1 MQSVATKTRIN
12 QITLL
17 VGISFLFY
25 ELTNWVEGLW
35 VIISTVVVLG
45 PFSTFLGFE
54 KAKDRFL
61 GTLVGLF
68 VAAGVE
74 YYLRFNPSHLPVVA
88 VIIGFVA
95 GFMATKP
102 YKYYIIM
109 VTLCT
114 CIGYTYMNEPYTSFA
129 PMSFM
134 FDRAMGVFV
143 GVLIFFLMQRFVFGE
158 GNSRLELLEES
169 LEALKKL
176 QLTLQQY
183 KDTPTLVTAF
193 TCAADI
199 FQNTKDIK
207 SYIGSVNLV
216 LSNPRG
222 HEVIYA
228 QQVLALNQRALAML
242 IDRPTIEISQIDR
255 LLHIVTLKLDRQL

>member
-17 VGISFLFY
+17 VGISCLFY

-35 VIISTVVVLG
+35 VLISTVVALG

-61 GTLVGLF
+61 GTLVGLV

-74 YYLRFNPSHLPVVA
+74 YYLRFNPSQLPVVA

-95 GFMATKP
+95 GFMTTKP
-102 YKYYIIM
+102 YKYYVII

-114 CIGYTYMNEPYTSFA
+114 SMGYTYMNQPYTTFA
-129 PMSFM
+129 PVSFL

-143 GVLIFFLMQRFVFGE
+143 GVLIFFIMQRFVFGDS
-158 GNSRLELLEES
+158 NSKLELQEES
-169 LEALKKL
+169 HGTLQKL
-176 QLTLQQY
+176 QQTLVQY
-183 KDTPTLVTAF
+183 RDNPSTVTAF
-193 TCAADI
+193 TCASDI

-207 SYIGSVNLV
+207 SYIGSANLV
-216 LSNPRG
+216 LNDPNSR
-222 HEVIYA
+222 EVIYA
-228 QQVLALNQRALAML
+228 KQVLALNQRALVML
-242 IDRPTIEISQIDR
+242 IDQTTIDMRQIDR
-255 LLHIVTLKLDRQL
+255 LLRIVTLKLARQ

>member
-25 ELTNWVEGLW
+25 ELTNWVEGIW

-61 GTLVGLF
+61 GTLVGLV

-88 VIIGFVA
+88 VAIGFVA

-114 CIGYTYMNEPYTSFA
+114 CIGYTYMNEPYTTFA
-129 PMSFM
+129 PISFM

-158 GNSRLELLEES
+158 GNSKLELLEES
-169 LEALKKL
+169 RETLQKL
-176 QLTLQQY
+176 QKTLLQY
-183 KDTPTLVTAF
+183 KDTPSMVTAF

-199 FQNTKDIK
+199 FQNTRDIK
-207 SYIGSVNLV
+207 SDIGSASLV
-216 LSNPRG
+216 LSNPRCQ
-222 HEVIYA
+222 EVVYA
-228 QQVLALNQRALAML
+228 KQVLALNQRALAML
-242 IDRPTIEISQIDR
+242 IDQPTIEMRQIDR
-255 LLHIVTLKLDRQL
+255 LLRIVSLKLARQ